1 MPPSAAQVPALPLPP
16 PPPPS
21 EIRLGESSDILSIVQ
36 TELQVLETIPEP
48 GYLRFSIADNFSK
61 ANFER
66 LAKKLEEKG
75 YVPLLRSSDGKL
87 IVTVGRLPP
96 QQLKTGGLF
105 SFLGIKRM
113 WLLLFIA
120 TCFTI
125 LLSGY
130 YMSVTLAERN
140 LLGSGVL
147 LSTIAF
153 MASMIAIFGT
163 HELGHK
169 LACMV
174 HKSESTPPYFLPGP
188 PPLGTFGAVIFQ
200 SKMLVNRDELFDLGA
215 SGPLAG
221 LVVAALVS
229 AIGLRLSAITS
240 VTSQDLSIIQTPL
253 FFELI
258 GSLVSPNVPNGY
270 VLVLSPVAYAGWAG
284 FLLTYLQLLP
294 VWQLDGAHVSY
305 AVFGRKVSRF
315 LWILGLGLMVLS
327 GFFMMAMLVLMFM
340 TFQRDAHPALLDEV
354 SPLSRSR
361 KALYLI
367 VLLATIGCMTIS
379 AI

>member
-1 MPPSAAQVPALPLPP
+1 
-16 PPPPS
+16 
-21 EIRLGESSDILSIVQ
+21 
-36 TELQVLETIPEP
+36 
-48 GYLRFSIADNFSK
+48 
-61 ANFER
+61 
-66 LAKKLEEKG
+66 
-75 YVPLLRSSDGKL
+75 
-87 IVTVGRLPP
+87 
-96 QQLKTGGLF
+96 
-105 SFLGIKRM
+105 
-113 WLLLFIA
+113 
-120 TCFTI
+120 
-125 LLSGY
+125 
-130 YMSVTLAERN
+130 
-140 LLGSGVL
+140 
-147 LSTIAF
+147 
-153 MASMIAIFGT
+153 
-163 HELGHK
+163 
-169 LACMV
+169 
-174 HKSESTPPYFLPGP
+174 
-188 PPLGTFGAVIFQ
+188 
-200 SKMLVNRDELFDLGA
+200 MLVNRDELFDLGA

-240 VTSQDLSIIQTPL
+240 ITSQDLSIIQTPL

-305 AVFGRKVSRF
+305 AVFGRKVYRF

-327 GFFMMAMLVLMFM
+327 GFFMMAMLVIMFM
-340 TFQRDAHPALLDEV
+340 TLQRDAHPALLDEV